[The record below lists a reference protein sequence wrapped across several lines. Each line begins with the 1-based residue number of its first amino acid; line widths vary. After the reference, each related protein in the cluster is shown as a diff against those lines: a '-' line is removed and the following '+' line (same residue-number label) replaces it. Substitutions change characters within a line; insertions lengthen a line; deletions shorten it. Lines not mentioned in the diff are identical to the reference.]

1 LISVEVLLFS
11 SELIFTGWKCL
22 LLCCYVPAF
31 ELKTEHIDAMQKIQL
46 CNGDLCDD
54 LDCT

>member
-1 LISVEVLLFS
+1 MS
-11 SELIFTGWKCL
+11 TP
-22 LLCCYVPAF
+22 LCCYVPAF
-31 ELKTEHIDAMQKIQL
+31 GLKTEHIDAMQKIQL